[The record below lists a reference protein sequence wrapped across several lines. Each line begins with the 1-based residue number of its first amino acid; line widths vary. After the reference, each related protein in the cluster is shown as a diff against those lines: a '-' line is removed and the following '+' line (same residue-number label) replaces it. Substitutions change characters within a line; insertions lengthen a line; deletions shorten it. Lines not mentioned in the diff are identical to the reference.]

1 MADMMMDTSKK
12 YYDKDDF
19 ASKGVAGTALGL
31 GIGSLGLQLLNGGLG
46 NFLGGFNN
54 GYNNPYRSPEESFF
68 GIYKGFRDADDAIV
82 AKHNAD
88 AFGLYKGQRDNYD
101 ELAKAIA
108 EINTKLAV
116 AEATQ
121 PWKDKSIY
129 DAIALEAERRACN
142 DNKIISYV
150 NGTFAPKYFSD
161 FTVGT
166 GTTQANIFNP
176 LCCGCSPVM

>member
-1 MADMMMDTSKK
+1 MADMMTMGTEKK

-31 GIGSLGLQLLNGGLG
+31 GIGSLGLQLLNGQLG
-46 NFLGGFNN
+46 NVLGNITGN
-54 GYNNPYRSPEESFF
+54 GTAPQQDFF
-68 GIYKGFRDADDAIV
+68 SLYKGYRDADDAII

-88 AFGLYKGQRDNYD
+88 SFSLYKSQRDAD
-101 ELAKAIA
+101 DAIMAKIS

-116 AEATQ
+116 ADATQ
-121 PWKDKSIY
+121 PWKDKAIY

-142 DNKIISYV
+142 DNKIISYI

-166 GTTQANIFNP
+166 GTTQQNIFNP
-176 LCCGCSPVM
+176 LCGC

>member
-1 MADMMMDTSKK
+1 MMTMGTDKK

-31 GIGSLGLQLLNGGLG
+31 GIGSLGLQLLNGQLG
-46 NFLGGFNN
+46 NVVGGLTGNN
-54 GYNNPYRSPEESFF
+54 NVPFEESAF
-68 GIYKGFRDADDAIV
+68 GLYKNQRDIKDEIL

-88 AFGLYKGQRDNYD
+88 AFGLYKNSRDEYD
-101 ELAKAIA
+101 ALKAQIDA
-108 EINTKLAV
+108 INTKLAV
-116 AEATQ
+116 QEATQ
-121 PWKDKSIY
+121 PYQYKSVM
-129 DAIALEAERRACN
+129 DAIALESERRACS

-150 NGTFAPKYFSD
+150 NGTFAPKYVAD

-176 LCCGCSPVM
+176 LCCNTCVTM

>member
-1 MADMMMDTSKK
+1 MADMMMGTDKK

-31 GIGSLGLQLLNGGLG
+31 GIGSLGLQLLNGQLG
-46 NFLGGFNN
+46 NVLGGLTGNN
-54 GYNNPYRSPEESFF
+54 SNVPFEESAF
-68 GIYKGFRDADDAIV
+68 GLYKNQRDIKDEIL

-88 AFGLYKGQRDNYD
+88 AFGLYKNSRDEYD
-101 ELAKAIA
+101 ALKAQIDA
-108 EINTKLAV
+108 INTKLAV
-116 AEATQ
+116 QEATQ
-121 PWKDKSIY
+121 PYQYKSVM
-129 DAIALEAERRACN
+129 DAIALESERRACN

-166 GTTQANIFNP
+166 GTTQASTFNP
-176 LCCGCSPVM
+176 LCCNCQATM

>member
-1 MADMMMDTSKK
+1 MADMMMGTEKK

-19 ASKGVAGTALGL
+19 ASRGVAGTALGL

-46 NFLGGFNN
+46 NVLGNLTGN
-54 GYNNPYRSPEESFF
+54 GTAPQQDFF
-68 GIYKGFRDADDAIV
+68 SLYKGYRDADDAII

-88 AFGLYKGQRDNYD
+88 SFSLYKSQRDAD
-101 ELAKAIA
+101 DAIMAKIS

-116 AEATQ
+116 ADATQ
-121 PWKDKSIY
+121 PWQTKSIM

-150 NGTFAPKYFSD
+150 NGTFAPKYVAD

-166 GTTQANIFNP
+166 GTTQANIYNP
-176 LCCGCSPVM
+176 LCCNPCQVTM